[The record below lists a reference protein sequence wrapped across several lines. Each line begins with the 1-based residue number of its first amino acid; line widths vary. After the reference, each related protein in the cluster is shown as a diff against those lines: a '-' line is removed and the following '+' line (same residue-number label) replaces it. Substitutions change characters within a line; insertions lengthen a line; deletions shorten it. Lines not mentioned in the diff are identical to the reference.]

1 MAQSRS
7 PLNSTL
13 RGGLFLLLR
22 SEKKITSDEKWNL
35 LIVTVAT
42 EETDGLQRL
51 RKSATEFGHT
61 LEVFGLGEKWTGGDM
76 QQGTG
81 GAQKIRLLRENLI
94 LKQTE
99 GNSEHTIVMFIDAYD
114 VIINSGPEIILRRY
128 FTEFPDAGILFSA
141 EPFCWPDR
149 TLAPSYPLVTFGERY
164 LNSGIFMGRLFNVLA
179 MLTEYSDTLRDDD
192 DDQLFYTKL
201 YLDKNIRTKLK
212 MELDSLSRIFQNLN
226 GMTDSVT
233 LEFDDDGYAQIYN
246 KHYNTHP
253 AVIHGNGPSK
263 IYLNY
268 LGNYIAHTYNLEDGY
283 LLQKFQPEEDSHTK
297 AVIGLAIFLAKPV
310 PYIEEFLD
318 SVTDFVNMASSWGY
332 ASAQLILFASSNKI
346 LSEHMARDEA
356 LKWSSQKNVDF
367 LIMLDSDVHL
377 TNKETITE
385 LAQTAAHH
393 NVGILTPMIVQ
404 SGKLFSN
411 FWGAVSHTGYY
422 ARSDDYVELA
432 ERRRSG
438 LWNVPFVN
446 SILAFSRQKISFLA
460 GEQPFSHNKM
470 IDPDMSFA
478 QYCRDNGHFMIVDNR
493 RDYGFLVESDGF
505 ANLPLDSI
513 IHPELYDFP
522 NNKQLWEKRYI
533 HPLYFEIMKP
543 DGEVPL
549 ACPDVYD
556 FPFVS
561 ERFCRE
567 IIEVMENYGQ
577 WSDGGNNDR
586 RLEGG
591 YENVPTRDIHMNQI
605 GFDRQW
611 LAVVDEYVAPVQEKV
626 FIGFYQ
632 RPAKSNM
639 MFVVRYRPDEQAS
652 LRPHHDASTYSID
665 IALNKQGVD
674 YEGGGVRYVR
684 YNCTVPAD
692 QVGYSM
698 LFPGRL
704 THLHEGLPT
713 TKGTRYILVS
723 FINP

>member
-1 MAQSRS
+1 
-7 PLNSTL
+7 
-13 RGGLFLLLR
+13 
-22 SEKKITSDEKWNL
+22 
-35 LIVTVAT
+35 
-42 EETDGLQRL
+42 
-51 RKSATEFGHT
+51 
-61 LEVFGLGEKWTGGDM
+61 
-76 QQGTG
+76 
-81 GAQKIRLLRENLI
+81 
-94 LKQTE
+94 
-99 GNSEHTIVMFIDAYD
+99 
-114 VIINSGPEIILRRY
+114 
-128 FTEFPDAGILFSA
+128 
-141 EPFCWPDR
+141 
-149 TLAPSYPLVTFGERY
+149 
-164 LNSGIFMGRLFNVLA
+164 
-179 MLTEYSDTLRDDD
+179 
-192 DDQLFYTKL
+192 
-201 YLDKNIRTKLK
+201 
-212 MELDSLSRIFQNLN
+212 
-226 GMTDSVT
+226 
-233 LEFDDDGYAQIYN
+233 
-246 KHYNTHP
+246 
-253 AVIHGNGPSK
+253 
-263 IYLNY
+263 
-268 LGNYIAHTYNLEDGY
+268 
-283 LLQKFQPEEDSHTK
+283 
-297 AVIGLAIFLAKPV
+297 
-310 PYIEEFLD
+310 
-318 SVTDFVNMASSWGY
+318 MASSWGY
-332 ASAQLILFASSNKI
+332 ASAQLILFAEGKKI
-346 LSEHMARDEA
+346 QSEHMARDEA
-356 LKWSSQKNVDF
+356 LKWSSQKNLDF
-367 LIMLDSDVHL
+367 FIMLDSDVHL
-377 TNKETITE
+377 TNKETLSE
-385 LAQTAAHH
+385 LVQTAAHH
-393 NVGILTPMIVQ
+393 DVGILTPMVVQ

-411 FWGAVSHTGYY
+411 FWGAVSHSGYY
-422 ARSDDYVELA
+422 ARADDYVELA
-432 ERRRSG
+432 ERRRLG

-446 SILAFSRQKISFLA
+446 SILAISGQKLSLLA
-460 GEQPFSHNKM
+460 GKEPFSYSKTT
-470 IDPDMSFA
+470 DPDMSFA
-478 QYCRDNGHFMIVDNR
+478 QYCRDNGYFMIVDNR
-493 RDYGFLVESDGF
+493 LYYGFLVESDGF
-505 ANLPLDSI
+505 AHLPLDSI

-533 HPLYFEIMKP
+533 HPLYFDMMQP

-577 WSDGGNNDR
+577 WSDGGNADR

-611 LAVVDEYVAPVQEKV
+611 LAVIDEYVVPVQEKV

-665 IALNKQGVD
+665 IALNKRGVD